1 MYSEKAHRSR
11 IPVNGKNAGA
21 QDAQQ
26 QELLL
31 TPAALYK
38 PFYKT
43 LQTTTKG
50 FTMENVDTSRRGFLK
65 SAVAASGAIMAA
77 AAANAGIPASAVKS
91 YEEEFDVV
99 IIGSGFAGMACAL
112 KAGRA
117 GLRVLMLEKMSVV
130 GGNSAICG
138 GNVACP
144 CNPVQKAQGIKDSKE
159 LFIEDCLRDGLG
171 INHTNLLA
179 TIADRCNDTIKM
191 VVDCGCEFVPNH
203 MLFEGGHSVPRSYEI
218 KAGSGSGYIRP
229 MHAELK
235 KIKNVVIRTRAK
247 FDDFIVSD
255 DKSEVLGV
263 TYRSGY
269 RFNNKL
275 VCDDLEN
282 KTGKS
287 HTVRAKLGVMLAA
300 GGFSRDIWFRQIQD
314 PRVVPSTDSTN
325 QPGATAG
332 VLIKA
337 LGIGAAP
344 VQLCWLQFLPYCNP
358 NEKGFGVSVNFTNHA
373 CMDLGLVVDRKTG
386 KRFMDEHAGRKIKA
400 DAMFKVIG
408 NDKNYP
414 IAVCDDAIV
423 KAINPSFVRLPLE
436 MGTVKKFDTLEA
448 LAKHFG
454 IKQDAFLAEVKKFN
468 NFVKEGNDKDF
479 HRILKFNK
487 GLDVSKP
494 PFYGIEV
501 CPKIHHTMGGV
512 MINNNA
518 QVISATTHAPIKGL
532 YAGGEVAGGVHGA
545 SRLGTVAVID
555 ALTFGM
561 IAGEQFAKMKA

>member
-1 MYSEKAHRSR
+1 MQS
-11 IPVNGKNAGA
+11 
-21 QDAQQ
+21 
-26 QELLL
+26 
-31 TPAALYK
+31 
-38 PFYKT
+38 
-43 LQTTTKG
+43 
-50 FTMENVDTSRRGFLK
+50 SRRNFLK
-65 SAVAASGAIMAA
+65 SAIAATGGLLAASASH
-77 AAANAGIPASAVKS
+77 AGIAASSVAQ
-91 YEEEFDVV
+91 YDEQFDVV

-117 GLRVLMLEKMSVV
+117 GLSVLMLEKMSVV

-144 CNPVQKAQGIKDSKE
+144 VNPVQKAQGIKDSKE
-159 LFIEDCLRDGLG
+159 LFIADCLKDGLG
-171 INHTNLLA
+171 INYPNLLGR
-179 TIADRCNDTIKM
+179 IADRCNDTIAM
-191 VVDCGCEFVPNH
+191 VEECGCEFVPNK
-203 MLFEGGHSVPRSYEI
+203 MLFEAGHSVPRSYEI
-218 KAGSGSGYIRP
+218 KAGTGSGYIRP

-235 KIKNVVIRTRAK
+235 KLKNVVIRTRSK

-269 RFNNKL
+269 RFDAKL
-275 VCDDLEN
+275 VSDDLEN
-282 KTGKS
+282 TSGKTK
-287 HTVRAKLGVMLAA
+287 TVRAKLGVMLAA
-300 GGFSRDIWFRQIQD
+300 GGFSRDVWFRQMQD

-325 QPGATAG
+325 HPGATAG

-358 NEKGFGVSVNFTNHA
+358 REKGFGVSVNFTNHA

-386 KRFMDEHAGRKIKA
+386 KRFMDEHAGRKIKS
-400 DAMFKVIG
+400 DAILKVIG
-408 NDKNYP
+408 DDESYP

-423 KAINPSFVRLPLE
+423 KAINPSFVKLPLE
-436 MGTVKKFDTLEA
+436 MGTVKVFQTLEE
-448 LAKHFG
+448 LADHFH
-454 IKQDAFLAEVKKFN
+454 IKKDAFLAEVERFN
-468 NFVKEGNDKDF
+468 GFVKNNNDEDF
-479 HRILKFNK
+479 HRILTFNK

-501 CPKIHHTMGGV
+501 CTKIHHTMGGV
-512 MINNNA
+512 MINEDA
-518 QVISATTHAPIKGL
+518 QVISATTHKPIKGL
-532 YAGGEVAGGVHGA
+532 FAGGEVTGGVHGA

-561 IAGEQFAKMKA
+561 IAGEQFAAMKA